1 MAGLETD
8 LSILKKLNL
17 QRPPVGVK
25 YLLNKPDGV
34 KPLGKTLALCEMM
47 VEAQKGQAFYAAKEH
62 HECVGTLP
70 LGMLDI
76 DSILGSGQAGPKLE
90 IFEEARANRRIYD
103 VLPRVQKDT
112 INYAVFAPLDEIDF
126 DPDVLLITGTPSQ
139 AEIVLRASYY
149 TTGKLLT
156 SKMTPVIGCAW
167 IYVYPYISG
176 EINYTVTGLCFG
188 MKARQVYPEGLVIVS
203 IPFDLIP
210 SVIHNLG
217 KIKWVLPSY
226 TEGRDSYSR
235 HFKRLEKEL
244 GEEFG
249 RETK

>member
-1 MAGLETD
+1 
-8 LSILKKLNL
+8 
-17 QRPPVGVK
+17 
-25 YLLNKPDGV
+25 
-34 KPLGKTLALCEMM
+34 
-47 VEAQKGQAFYAAKEH
+47 
-62 HECVGTLP
+62 
-70 LGMLDI
+70 
-76 DSILGSGQAGPKLE
+76 
-90 IFEEARANRRIYD
+90 
-103 VLPRVQKDT
+103 
-112 INYAVFAPLDEIDF
+112 VFAPLDEIDF

-176 EINYTVTGLCFG
+176 EINYTITGLCFG
-188 MKARQVYPEGLVIVS
+188 MKARQVYPEGLVIIS

-217 KIKWVLPSY
+217 RIKWVLPSY
-226 TEGRDSYSR
+226 TEGRDNYSR

-249 RETK
+249 H

>member
-1 MAGLETD
+1 MAGLKTD

-17 QRPPVGVK
+17 ERRPVGVK

-76 DSILGSGQAGPKLE
+76 YSILGSGQAGPKLE

-103 VLPRVQKDT
+103 VLPRVQRDT
-112 INYAVFAPLDEIDF
+112 INYTVFAPLDEIDF

-226 TEGRDSYSR
+226 TEGRDGYSR